1 MRAFADV
8 RAFCSSGTPQP
19 VEGRR
24 HMDVQT
30 ELYLEELT
38 DAPQETDAEAQTDA
52 FLDRP
57 ATPLYVP
64 LKVGMDV
71 ATQIEVGELFNF
83 DVEVEPLLEVLVGK
97 TLEQALQ
104 EVCEEEVRTPGDAPC
119 PFTTAADQSNAIIL
133 PWVASS
139 PR

>member
-1 MRAFADV
+1 
-8 RAFCSSGTPQP
+8 
-19 VEGRR
+19 
-24 HMDVQT
+24 MDVQT

-64 LKVGMDV
+64 LKVGADA

-97 TLEQALQ
+97 TMEQALQ
-104 EVCEEEVRTPGDAPC
+104 EVCEEE
-119 PFTTAADQSNAIIL
+119 
-133 PWVASS
+133 ASHLY
-139 PR
+139 PN